1 MSLTTSLFLISSE
14 SIFFPYYQHRGADIR
29 LTYNFRVLRSPTERN
44 SVAKQSK
51 TQKKDFNFEE
61 SLSELEELVERLE
74 QGDQTLEN
82 SLKDFER
89 GVELTRNCQTALQD
103 AEQRVEQLI
112 EKSGVEQLAL
122 FNSDSD
128 DE

>member
-1 MSLTTSLFLISSE
+1 
-14 SIFFPYYQHRGADIR
+14 
-29 LTYNFRVLRSPTERN
+29 V
-44 SVAKQSK
+44 VKQSK
-51 TQKKDFNFEE
+51 SQKGEFNFEN

-74 QGDQTLEN
+74 KGEQTLES

-112 EKSGVEQLAL
+112 EKSGVEQLTL
-122 FNSDSD
+122 FNPDSD
-128 DE
+128 DK

>member
-1 MSLTTSLFLISSE
+1 M
-14 SIFFPYYQHRGADIR
+14 
-29 LTYNFRVLRSPTERN
+29 V
-44 SVAKQSK
+44 KQSK
-51 TQKKDFNFEE
+51 SQKKDFNFEN

-74 QGDQTLEN
+74 MGDQTLES

-122 FNSDSD
+122 FNANSSD
-128 DE
+128 E

>member
-1 MSLTTSLFLISSE
+1 M
-14 SIFFPYYQHRGADIR
+14 
-29 LTYNFRVLRSPTERN
+29 V
-44 SVAKQSK
+44 KQSK
-51 TQKKDFNFEE
+51 SQKREFNFEN

-74 QGDQTLEN
+74 KGDQTLEN

-112 EKSGVEQLAL
+112 EKSGVEQLVL
-122 FNSDSD
+122 FNPDSD
-128 DE
+128 DK